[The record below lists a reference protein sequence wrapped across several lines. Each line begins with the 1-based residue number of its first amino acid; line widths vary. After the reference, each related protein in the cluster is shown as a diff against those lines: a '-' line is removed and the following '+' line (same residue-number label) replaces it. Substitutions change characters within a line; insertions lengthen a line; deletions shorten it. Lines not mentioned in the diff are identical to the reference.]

1 MDMKIFASSASLGVT
16 RPRQSMRTM
25 KRLLIRH
32 NRVASSSSVAS
43 PTRWEDI
50 LLGHTATRSLLGKNG
65 DGNSHFVFTPA
76 ALKALSLSK
85 DFDSVTGKALLD
97 GLQKVAATAISTQL
111 QSIMIRGEKGVVN
124 KENLGPCLSQTRLAL
139 VQAYLREK
147 RIDDALKL
155 ILETEQ
161 EPGEDAKSLALA
173 LMARCSRERHPK
185 LDGLDLLVE
194 RMESA
199 KGEMKYREWQRM
211 LGYSFWMVGVG
222 RMAALNSAER
232 TRRGGIQ
239 GAVGC
244 INEIWDHLLSS
255 VSEKRHCGLYSRA
268 YFARAEALARCSGA
282 QLVCKSE
289 NELLARKMA
298 LSLALDAMTQAIILE
313 SELETCG
320 ASSGGY
326 NYHAKMQRN
335 DPFTCALA
343 EIMRALARTSSSY
356 VTVLEVAERLRA
368 AYGCNKPDPFILA
381 DRLCYAIIELS
392 RHTKN
397 SEYASSTESRED
409 LDLCARSLPV
419 VADSMSEGLLGKDIK
434 DYPHVRGACMQ
445 VLCTAHNYSSKETRG
460 SRTAQKR
467 ATKVLKRMKEEG
479 GDKMMALGEIGLN
492 SIIHLFSDASREKVP
507 IPRNDLEYAISV
519 LECLHAN
526 SKRPTV
532 RTGSKMALSV
542 KKWGTSEQKNIVRKL
557 LGHIWDE
564 YKGGSWVNVR
574 NTCGVARDVQALAE
588 SGQGYRAMVELR
600 RLRKSGG
607 IAPPFQGQQHG
618 QANGGDDKRQRITPR
633 IYKECLA
640 ALGMRDMQAVTRFER
655 RYSRNPDP
663 IVRWSLKD
671 MAETGEVLIDT
682 QVLNLSLAAYLRAVK
697 LPELTE
703 SQLKDRALEACNLIR
718 DVVQGSFNLAVNLDL
733 VTYQTLLEIL
743 CRANLMVEA
752 LHLLDDITKTTGVAP
767 NEVCYN
773 LALQGFAYSGDMHGA
788 SIVRTHMSNL
798 GYVPNNAS
806 VTALLTGHLK
816 GGDYTNAIST
826 AQHAFNQYSSRP
838 RFDTFLT
845 AVKDALNAH
854 DTYDARRAL
863 DVAKLV
869 WADTEESLSALAKM
883 VEISVAKDKRRNR
896 SGM

>member
-1 MDMKIFASSASLGVT
+1 MFANSASLGIT
-16 RPRQSMRTM
+16 QPWQSMRTM
-25 KRLLIRH
+25 RRLLARH

-43 PTRWEDI
+43 STRWEDI
-50 LLGHTATRSLLGKNG
+50 VLDHPATRSLLKKNG
-65 DGNSHFVFTPA
+65 GGNSHFAFTPA
-76 ALKALSLSK
+76 AVKALSLSK

-97 GLQKVAATAISTQL
+97 GLQKVAATAAATQL
-111 QSIMIRGEKGVVN
+111 QSIMMMGERGVVN
-124 KENLGPCLSQTRLAL
+124 KEDLGPCLSQTRLAL

-155 ILETEQ
+155 ILEVEQ

-173 LMARCSRERHPK
+173 LMARCARERHPK
-185 LDGLDLLVE
+185 LDGLNLLME
-194 RMESA
+194 RMENA

-211 LGYSFWMVGVG
+211 LGYTFCMVGAG
-222 RMAALNSAER
+222 RMAALDSAER

-239 GAVGC
+239 GVVDC
-244 INEIWDHLLSS
+244 INKIWDHLLSS
-255 VSEKRHCGLYSRA
+255 VSENHHCGLYSRA

-282 QLVCKSE
+282 QLVCKAE
-289 NELLARKMA
+289 DELLARKMA
-298 LSLALDAMTQAIILE
+298 LSLALDAMTQALMLE
-313 SELETCG
+313 SELEKYN

-326 NYHAKMQRN
+326 NYHSKMQRN
-335 DPFTCALA
+335 DPFTYALA
-343 EIMRALARTSSSY
+343 EIMRALARTSSPY
-356 VTVLEVAERLRA
+356 VTVLEVAERFHA
-368 AYGCNKPDPFILA
+368 AYGCNRPDPSILA
-381 DRLCYAIIELS
+381 DRLCYALIELS

-397 SEYASSTESRED
+397 AEYASSTESRED
-409 LDLCARSLPV
+409 MDLYTRALPG
-419 VADSMSEGLLGKDIK
+419 VADGMSEGLLGKDVKNYHNI
-434 DYPHVRGACMQ
+434 RGACMQ
-445 VLCTAHNYSSKETRG
+445 VLCTAHNFSSKETRG

-467 ATKVLKRMKEEG
+467 AAKLLKRMKEEG
-479 GDKMMALGEIGLN
+479 GDKMMTLGEIGLN

-507 IPRNDLEYAISV
+507 IPRKDLECAVSA
-519 LECLHAN
+519 LECLHTI

-532 RTGSKMALSV
+532 RTGSKLVLSI
-542 KKWGTSEQKNIVRKL
+542 KKWGSNEQKNTVRQL

-564 YKGGSWVNVR
+564 YKGGSWVNIH
-574 NTCGVARDVQALAE
+574 NTSRVARDVQALAE

-600 RLRKSGG
+600 RLRKSGA
-607 IAPPFQGQQHG
+607 IAPPFQGQQLRQPH
-618 QANGGDDKRQRITPR
+618 GGDDKRQNITPR

-640 ALGMRDMQAVTRFER
+640 ALGTRDMQAVTRFER
-655 RYSRNPDP
+655 KYSRNPDP
-663 IVRWSLKD
+663 IVRWSLQD
-671 MAETGEVLIDT
+671 VTATGEVLIDT
-682 QVLNLSLAAYLRAVK
+682 QVLNWSLAAYLRAVK

-703 SQLKDRALEACNLIR
+703 SQLKDRALEACFLMR
-718 DVVQGSFNLAVNLDL
+718 DVVQGCFNLPVNPDV

-816 GGDYTNAIST
+816 GGDYPKAIST

-838 RFDTFLT
+838 RFNTFLT
-845 AVKDALNAH
+845 AVTDALNVH

-869 WADTEESLSALAKM
+869 WADTEESLSALTKM
-883 VEISVAKDKRRNR
+883 VEIAVAKDKGTNR